1 MLRQLRHRASKTV
14 LRKPLVSLRHRNL
27 HPADAFVGSYP
38 RSGSTWLRFMLNE
51 LLVGQASGFTNVNQ
65 AQPDVGNHGTAL
77 PVLPGNGRLIKTHE
91 PFRPEYKK
99 AIYLVRDGR
108 DVMLSEFAYQKAL
121 GFASGELDA
130 YIPRFL
136 AGKVNPFGSWINHV
150 QSWLDARDS
159 NRANIL
165 LVHFQE
171 LRGNSELALSEI
183 MSFLGRPVSRE
194 KIREAIANNA
204 VERMREKEKVNP
216 QRASARGRFIG
227 NGSVGGWQEKL
238 TPQQIELIEAQA
250 GQILARL
257 GYPAGI
263 AEPQFA

>member
-1 MLRQLRHRASKTV
+1 MFRQLRHRASKTA

-27 HPADAFVGSYP
+27 KPSDAFVGSYP

-65 AQPDVGNHGTAL
+65 ALPDVGKHDTAL
-77 PVLPGNGRLIKTHE
+77 PVLPGDGRLIKTHE

-121 GFASGELDA
+121 GFAQDDLDA
-130 YIPRFL
+130 YIPSFL
-136 AGKVNPFGSWINHV
+136 SGKVNPFGSWIHHV

-159 NRANIL
+159 HHADIL
-165 LVHFQE
+165 LVHFQD
-171 LRGNSELALSEI
+171 LRGNSEDTLAEI
-183 MSFLGRPVSRE
+183 VSFLGRPVSRE
-194 KIREAIANNA
+194 KIRQAIANNA
-204 VERMREKEKVNP
+204 VERMREKEKINP

-227 NGSVGGWQEKL
+227 SGSVGGWQEKL
-238 TPQQIELIEAQA
+238 TVQQIERIEREA
-250 GQILARL
+250 GKTLERL
-257 GYPAGI
+257 GYPASVP
-263 AEPQFA
+263 ENQFA